1 MPLAYPNTPMDV
13 DIQLDLKDSIPNW
26 RGLVPDVES
35 SYPDTSTLQW
45 RISEK
50 RGVSIDQVRVTA
62 GADDALW
69 QLITAF
75 LEPGLNLITTSPC
88 FPMIPRYVAAAGG
101 ELKTCQWLDG
111 DFPTQSLISQIDDK
125 TSVVL
130 VTSPNNPTGRC
141 IPFDQ
146 ILSLAENASNSVFVW
161 DAVYADYCNQSP
173 LKILDC
179 VPNSVIV
186 ESFSKSYG
194 VPGARLGFAITSN
207 PEILERMAQVAQPY
221 SVSTGSLALGATLL
235 DQETEFSSARQKII
249 KNRELLQNWLQDQ
262 GISVLPSDA
271 NFLLVRSG
279 SATEAL
285 TTCEQLKKKGIL
297 VRSFAPDSE
306 IGTYLRVGVPY
317 TNEDLALFQSAW
329 MEVTSCQ

>member
-1 MPLAYPNTPMDV
+1 MAIPVTKRSERMPLAYRNTLVDI
-13 DIQLDLKDSIPNW
+13 DIQLDLKDSIPCW
-26 RGLVPDVES
+26 RGLVPDVAT
-35 SYPDTSTLQW
+35 SYPDTPALQN
-45 RISEK
+45 RIAEK

-75 LEPGLNLITTSPC
+75 LEPGLNLVTTSPC
-88 FPMIPRYVAAAGG
+88 FPMIPRYVAATGG
-101 ELKTCQWLDG
+101 ELKTCQWLEK

-125 TSVVL
+125 TSLIL

-146 ILSLAENASNSVFVW
+146 IHLLAENASKAVFVW
-161 DAVYADYCNQSP
+161 DAVYAYYCNQSP
-173 LKILDC
+173 LKILES

-194 VPGARLGFAITSN
+194 IPGARLGFAITSN
-207 PEILERMAQVAQPY
+207 PEIIERMAQVAQPY
-221 SVSTGSLALGATLL
+221 SVSTSSLALGAALL

-262 GISVLPSDA
+262 G
-271 NFLLVRSG
+271 NFSASLRSQF
-279 SATEAL
+279 L
-285 TTCEQLKKKGIL
+285 THQL
-297 VRSFAPDSE
+297 
-306 IGTYLRVGVPY
+306 
-317 TNEDLALFQSAW
+317 
-329 MEVTSCQ
+329 